1 VTEQHPHQF
10 ERGTD
15 GPKVIVV
22 GVDGSDSSLRA
33 AAYAAGLARRQRA
46 LLALVYIQPVMAAG
60 AALGAPVAATTDE
73 IAEDLVRQIREGTE
87 QVKGIFDVRWEFH
100 TFRGDPYNGL
110 VSAADQLKAD
120 AVTVRRTVRRRDRP
134 SAASPS
140 CAPCPR
146 AAPAMPYG
154 HDGRTHAHQTERPPS
169 TSSPHCSASTAGRSS
184 RCCSGSATATASA
197 PRISSRRPSYGPGS
211 TPRRCAPT
219 TSSPYGPGC

>member
-1 VTEQHPHQF
+1 MTEHHPHQF

-60 AALGAPVAATTDE
+60 AALGVPVAATTDE

-100 TFRGDPYNGL
+100 TFHGDPYNGL

-120 AVTVRRTVRRRDRP
+120 AVVVG
-134 SAASPS
+134 ASEQ
-140 CAPCPR
+140 A
-146 AAPAMPYG
+146 G
-154 HDGRTHAHQTERPPS
+154 HRIIGSVAIRLVK
-169 TSSPHCSASTAGRSS
+169 AGRWPV
-184 RCCSGSATATASA
+184 TVV
-197 PRISSRRPSYGPGS
+197 P
-211 TPRRCAPT
+211 
-219 TSSPYGPGC
+219 